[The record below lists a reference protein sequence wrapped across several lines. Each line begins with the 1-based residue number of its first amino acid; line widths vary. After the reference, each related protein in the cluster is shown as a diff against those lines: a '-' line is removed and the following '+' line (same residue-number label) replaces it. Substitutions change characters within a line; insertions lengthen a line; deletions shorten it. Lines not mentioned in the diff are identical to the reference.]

1 MPSKKLFKENCF
13 TMFSHFLGKTFL
25 CRSQLLF
32 LCRSQLLFLCRSQL
46 LFFYCKTE
54 AVNTVFLQKNDYLR
68 LGHIFIILIWT
79 FYNPQ
84 RGFQYFGQIGN

>member
-25 CRSQLLF
+25 CRSQLLY
-32 LCRSQLLFLCRSQL
+32 LCRSQL

-54 AVNTVFLQKNDYLR
+54 AVNTVFLQTNDYLRYSTR
-68 LGHIFIILIWT
+68 LGHIFTILIWT

-84 RGFQYFGQIGN
+84 TSDE

>member
-13 TMFSHFLGKTFL
+13 TMFSQFLGKT
-25 CRSQLLF
+25 F